1 MKFVFGDLKN
11 DLESVFNPLPRV
23 TYITLEAW
31 IYEKFLHSCLNISLP
46 PHSSVCYAE
55 AALLYIFI
63 KSPSLA
69 ILLKGFQF
77 SSTSAKC
84 ITRENSMAHL
94 FSLLSL
100 TLGSSVHLWG
110 KKEFYVK
117 MKGRRSEIRG
127 GLEKLFLELFFLFKC
142 LALSLDWQMPPI
154 KTLLRGGRIHLFCNI
169 IFFHAKSHEKLSQFK
184 ESPKAYKISSFQT
197 FFFWQKSLIY
207 ELRDGCE
214 RQFSSGTHNMH

>member
-169 IFFHAKSHEKLSQFK
+169 IFSMQNLMRNWANLRRV
-184 ESPKAYKISSFQT
+184 PKHIK
-197 FFFWQKSLIY
+197 
-207 ELRDGCE
+207 
-214 RQFSSGTHNMH
+214 